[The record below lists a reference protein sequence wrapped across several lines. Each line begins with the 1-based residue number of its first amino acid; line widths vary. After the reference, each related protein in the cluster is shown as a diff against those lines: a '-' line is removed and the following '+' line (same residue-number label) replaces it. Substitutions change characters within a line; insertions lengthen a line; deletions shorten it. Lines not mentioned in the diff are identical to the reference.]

1 MSTSGLIQTF
11 MQIKPA
17 LQRFLIARG
26 ASPAEAEDILQE
38 ASLRLSTDK
47 VGPVA
52 EPRAYLYKMASNQF
66 LLHRRTEQRRTRR
79 EEDWVDA
86 NSGAAREIDPD
97 PSAEERLIHREQL
110 AILRAALA
118 GLPERTRSIFMRFRV
133 EGQPQKQIAQ
143 DLGIS
148 VSAVEKHL
156 TRAYGAIAATKLL
169 LDGDYALPRHLRQT
183 GERDGHRDA

>member
-52 EPRAYLYKMASNQF
+52 EPRAYLYKMASNQSQ
-66 LLHRRTEQRRTRR
+66 LHRRTEQRRSRR
-79 EEDWVDA
+79 EEDWVDS
-86 NSGAAREIDPD
+86 NSDNGREIDPD
-97 PSAEERLIHREQL
+97 GSAELRLIQREQL
-110 AILRAALA
+110 AILRSALD
-118 GLPERTRSIFMRFRV
+118 GLPDRTRWIFLQCRV
-133 EGQPQKQIAQ
+133 EGEPQRKVAVT
-143 DLGIS
+143 LGIS

-156 TRAYGAIAATKLL
+156 TRAYGAIASTKLL
-169 LDGDYALPRHLRQT
+169 LDGDHALPRHLRQT
-183 GERDGHRDA
+183 RGRQDD

>member
-11 MQIKPA
+11 MQIRSA

-38 ASLRLSTDK
+38 VSLRLSTDK

-66 LLHRRTEQRRTRR
+66 LLHRRTEQRRIRR
-79 EEDWVDA
+79 EEDWVDS
-86 NSGAAREIDPD
+86 NGGEAREVDPD
-97 PSAEERLIHREQL
+97 PSAEDRLIHREQL

-133 EGQPQKQIAQ
+133 EAEPQKQIAQ
-143 DLGIS
+143 SLGIS

-183 GERDGHRDA
+183 GGRDEH